1 MFCSMRIVLDEVK
14 DVSIIG
20 IEQANVVVSTQLD
33 REIEALLVLSP
44 LLRRVPEPEIPTM
57 ENWT

>member
-33 REIEALLVLSP
+33 REIEALLVLPP

>member
-1 MFCSMRIVLDEVK
+1 MNVFCSMRIVLDEVK

-33 REIEALLVLSP
+33 REIEALLVLPP
-44 LLRRVPEPEIPTM
+44 LLC
-57 ENWT
+57 